1 MSNSVDKSKLY
12 RYTPHRHSTTVSFEN
27 LLPSFSELVSLYV
40 HQSVCESLSQQV
52 SPGEGD
58 SQWELNQSPI
68 NYVNWLIVRSVHLVA
83 ESIKHVSMFIN

>member
-12 RYTPHRHSTTVSFEN
+12 HYTPPPTQH
-27 LLPSFSELVSLYV
+27 LSFSELVSLCV

-52 SPGEGD
+52 SPAEGD